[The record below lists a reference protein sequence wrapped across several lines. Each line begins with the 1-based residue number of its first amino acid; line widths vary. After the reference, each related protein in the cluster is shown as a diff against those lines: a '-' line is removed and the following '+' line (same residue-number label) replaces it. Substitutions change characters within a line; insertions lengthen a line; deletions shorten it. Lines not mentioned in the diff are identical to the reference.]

1 MPINYEWDPDKAAS
15 NLKKHGVRFADAI
28 LVFEDERSVTIEDVS
43 ADGEQ
48 RFSTIGMDA
57 VLAVLVVVYAYR
69 FQNTI
74 RIISARKATKKER
87 SYYENGI

>member
-1 MPINYEWDPDKAAS
+1 MQMNYEWDPDKAAS
-15 NLKKHGVRFADAI
+15 NLRKHGVRFADAVT
-28 LVFEDERSVTIEDVS
+28 VFEDERSVTLEDES

-69 FQNTI
+69 LQNTI

-87 SYYENGI
+87 GYYESGI